1 MGIHKVA
8 RHFGLVSFVVAQPA
22 LFWAFSIESPDFRH
36 FLGSPLLF
44 FTTRAP
50 RSTLSLRHR
59 RDPVCSGPY
68 LSYSTIP
75 FLGTFWGPFKIIL
88 NYHLASSKDNV
99 DLRNGGGT
107 LVLSGSTTKTESSE
121 LCAGPGHA
129 GVLTAESSSS
139 NTGIYFFCHRDKG
152 YFQVEN

>member
-1 MGIHKVA
+1 MAETPSGPFLDRV
-8 RHFGLVSFVVAQPA
+8 G
-22 LFWAFSIESPDFRH
+22 FSMQI
-36 FLGSPLLF
+36 
-44 FTTRAP
+44 
-50 RSTLSLRHR
+50 LSRGRGQFNRQLS
-59 RDPVCSGPY
+59 CSGPY

-121 LCAGPGHA
+121 LCVGPGHA
-129 GVLTAESSSS
+129 GVLTAESSTS
-139 NTGIYFFCHRDKG
+139 NTGIYFLFLPSRSSV
-152 YFQVEN
+152 FSSRELS